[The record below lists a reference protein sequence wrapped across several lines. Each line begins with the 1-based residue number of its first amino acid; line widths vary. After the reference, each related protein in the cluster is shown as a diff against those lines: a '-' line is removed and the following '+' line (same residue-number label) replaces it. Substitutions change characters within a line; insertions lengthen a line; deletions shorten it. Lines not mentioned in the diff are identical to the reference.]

1 MLEIL
6 IVFFPLRLR
15 SKTKFSWNVFIL
27 LQSFEIN
34 FTVLNLFLKVTTK
47 LRLHILFQIFK
58 SGTLFSEEI
67 FSTMMRDQ
75 EKVIILFSLIKNNHF
90 LKELPLF

>member
-1 MLEIL
+1 MLEIP
-6 IVFFPLRLR
+6 IVFIRLRLR

-27 LQSFEIN
+27 LQSFEIY

-58 SGTLFSEEI
+58 SGAPCSGEI
-67 FSTMMRDQ
+67 ISTNQFWRDQ
-75 EKVIILFSLIKNNHF
+75 AKVIITILLIKN
-90 LKELPLF
+90 